1 MKKIITTVGTS
12 LFTNYMRKE
21 VRESAD
27 FREDNGGYAP
37 IDKEFES
44 LEKVGYPIPNGSDT
58 DFRNLTTII
67 SRDWLNKNRPDASA
81 EISSLHKIAGDE
93 KVEVYLLATE
103 TALSVAA
110 CRLIRDYLKSE
121 HNKAQDK
128 FDKVYFVEGEHIIEG
143 LQVKD
148 AARFKSVGLQKL
160 IERIKKINES
170 GDAVLN
176 ISGGYKALIPV
187 MTVMG
192 QLYDMDV
199 KYLYEDSEKLIEVGS
214 LPIDYDWHK
223 VEEYYDFL
231 NFEGIGVHQD
241 INKFPQIRDQMVSEK
256 VIEKIGTTD
265 KYQKTILGT
274 MLSEFATEK
283 LPTALEVMGFYVE
296 LKILEYYSKK
306 KYISKDSKEFLFP
319 SLREKEEINHL
330 MAHIENPKTPI
341 NPASGKHVVNREID
355 LFVFSNPKDQ
365 RTTFQHMEGEFV
377 TFECKPLR
385 KFKDAVIQS
394 YGQLLNFK
402 KNPKEHCILVY
413 NEKDFKSTEEQ
424 NLNFIRQQLSNS
436 ISYNDEMVNDVK
448 LAFKEKGIA
457 LRLFFCPIVRNQVIK
472 KGMPSKRKSSE
483 YLDFISKTIT
493 IKEYENF

>member
-1 MKKIITTVGTS
+1 MIKKIITTVGTS
-12 LFTNYMRKE
+12 LFTNFMRKE
-21 VRESAD
+21 VRESAE
-27 FREDNGGYAP
+27 FRNDYKS
-37 IDKEFES
+37 IDDEFHRLES
-44 LEKVGYPIPNGSDT
+44 IGYPVPDT
-58 DFRNLTTII
+58 SKTDVETLTRLIK
-67 SRDWLNKNRPDASA
+67 DYWLDKNRPDASA
-81 EISSLHKIAGDE
+81 EISSLLKIAGTE

-110 CRLIRDYLKSE
+110 CRLIRDYLKSDL
-121 HNKAQDK
+121 NAGKDK
-128 FDKVYFVEGEHIIEG
+128 FSEVHFVENEHIIEG
-143 LQVKD
+143 LQVND
-148 AARFKSVGLQKL
+148 ATRFKSVGLQKL
-160 IERIKKINES
+160 IYRINKINES

-187 MTVMG
+187 ITIMG

-231 NFEGIGVHQD
+231 NFEGTGVHND
-241 INKFPQIRDQMVSEK
+241 INKFPQVRDQMVSEK
-256 VIEKIGTTD
+256 VIEKIGATD

-274 MLSEFATEK
+274 MLSEFAREK

-306 KYISKDSKEFLFP
+306 KYISKDSKEFLYP

-365 RTTFQHMEGEFV
+365 RTTFEHMEGDFV
-377 TFECKPLR
+377 TFECKALR

-413 NEKDFKSTEEQ
+413 NEKDFRSTEEQ
-424 NLNFIRQQLSNS
+424 NLNFIGQQLSNS
-436 ISYNDEMVNDVK
+436 ISYNDELVNYVK

-472 KGMPSKRKSSE
+472 KGTPSKRKSSE

-493 IKEYENF
+493 IQEYENF